1 MRLSQQ
7 QSSSQSQ
14 SSSKLNGQQGQEKG
28 IDTKDINANGTL
40 KEIKAESKVEVEVEV
55 KEVELDLGYLL
66 VAFFHHFG
74 NPNNLN
80 SDTIVKLRIKSYTPK
95 NQAKNSLNNESNDN
109 VNNQVNSQVK
119 SEGKN
124 DVKNGEKN
132 GVIYQSQQEE
142 QQEEILEAEA
152 DFTRSMQ
159 VTACQKVFQTAHSI
173 LLGDLKSCEPIKGK
187 GTGTGAVSGNGGG
200 SGSGSGG
207 GSGRYVRTLRWLQP
221 QFDSTTS
228 G

>member
-80 SDTIVKLRIKSYTPK
+80 SDTIVKLRIKSYTP
-95 NQAKNSLNNESNDN
+95 QIER
-109 VNNQVNSQVK
+109 
-119 SEGKN
+119 
-124 DVKNGEKN
+124 KN
-132 GVIYQSQQEE
+132 GVKNEVEDKNSYLP

-187 GTGTGAVSGNGGG
+187 STGAVSS
-200 SGSGSGG
+200 SGS